1 MKRRGGGLALAN
13 ELLLN
18 SSATKSLIR
27 EGKIYQLESVI
38 QTSKKEGM
46 ISMEKSLSNLIESGE
61 VRREDI

>member
-1 MKRRGGGLALAN
+1 M
-13 ELLLN
+13 
-18 SSATKSLIR
+18 
-27 EGKIYQLESVI
+27 ESVI